1 MAWRAA
7 RSLTTLHQQLRAGA
21 PRAAAGT
28 PASAWGLIGDALHDP
43 TSDHAPKDF
52 SGWGNDIVTA
62 ADFPNRPDLG
72 LDARK
77 VLDDIRRSRD
87 PRVKY
92 GISNGQIFSNRRIT
106 QGGRTYDAYEWRP
119 YRRSDGSRYA
129 DEHYTHG
136 HLSVVGDSRA
146 DGTQPWATIGAP
158 AAAGAR
164 EDEDDMGASTGP
176 IEIKTE
182 GVTSLNIPPVQAG
195 AADPR
200 PAWLNLHNDT
210 MDGEHAFYGLRIWI
224 SKGNGVFEPLPTADH
239 EGHLALKSGW
249 RFSVELPKGTSCISI
264 MRRAVKYTGDAI
276 EAITEPSASNP
287 AYPGHLTL
295 CVERGAVVKAP

>member
-28 PASAWGLIGDALHDP
+28 PAAAWGLIGDLAH
-43 TSDHAPKDF
+43 TTGDHVPKDF
-52 SGWGNDIVTA
+52 PGWGNDIVTA
-62 ADFPNRPDLG
+62 ADFPHAPALG
-72 LDARK
+72 LDSRK
-77 VLDDIRRSRD
+77 VLDDIRRSKD

-92 GISNGQIFSNRRIT
+92 GISMGQMYSSYGVTKNGVYIPPFT
-106 QGGRTYDAYEWRP
+106 WRD
-119 YRRSDGSRYA
+119 YSGSDG
-129 DEHYTHG
+129 HFTHG

-164 EDEDDMGASTGP
+164 EDEDDMGASFGP

-210 MDGEHAFYGLRIWI
+210 MDGEHAYYALRIWI

-239 EGHLALKSGW
+239 QGHLALKSGW
-249 RFSVELPKGTSCISI
+249 RFTVELPKGTSCISI
-264 MRRAVKYTGDAI
+264 MRRAVQYTGDAI
-276 EAITEPSASNP
+276 EAITEPTASDP
-287 AYPGHLTL
+287 AYGGQLTL
-295 CVERGAVVKAP
+295 CIERGAVVKAP